1 MNPTWAHGVLRNAE
15 ECWALY
21 MKGFGMNEPCG
32 KDKQGRK
39 YLINFTCTES
49 GYCAGGDRMNI
60 DISGRKPGEK
70 LLYTGPHLCV
80 TCADEN
86 RVMNIYLKVGETAP
100 DCENCGSRAVW
111 EP

>member
-1 MNPTWAHGVLRNAE
+1 METLPSGTPFDPKSSPSMDA
-15 ECWALY
+15 
-21 MKGFGMNEPCG
+21 G
-32 KDKQGRK
+32 KEK
-39 YLINFTCTES
+39 
-49 GYCAGGDRMNI
+49 ARMNI

-86 RVMNIYLKVGETAP
+86 RVMNIYLKAGDLAP
-100 DCENCGSRAVW
+100 ECKNCGPRAVW